1 MTSEN
6 PHLTRPPT
14 PPIKSDFVANGLSN
28 NQHSDGST
36 MPALLVQQRQI
47 LAMMGL
53 DIWVQRDCA
62 TTKVDYQT
70 FAQQDKAN
78 SEAQLQS
85 LQALMSETGVDQV
98 TVEGAKEVGNVSS
111 EAQLQSPVAV
121 PTKAVVSPDQDQTTA
136 ALDNDKAQKSSAIS
150 ENQTVNN
157 DPIQAL
163 KQKFD
168 ASENKSTQLKVNLA
182 DSLEQVAPFEVIGAH
197 FKDWVLL
204 ADVSVFRDE
213 NTLRLWE
220 NILSGL
226 SISPQLLKF
235 PICPEIS
242 DKESANASVAGFIFS
257 LAKNH
262 EIKVAALTRMPKGI
276 EHPQLEKVPYLT
288 EMLEDSGLK
297 KQLWQVLNQAQNI

>member
-1 MTSEN
+1 MTSKN

-62 TTKVDYQT
+62 TIKVDYQT
-70 FAQQDKAN
+70 FAEQHKAN

-111 EAQLQSPVAV
+111 EAQLQSSVAV
-121 PTKAVVSPDQDQTTA
+121 PTKAVVGPDQDQTTA

-220 NILSGL
+220 NIISGL

-297 KQLWQVLNQAQNI
+297 KQLWQVLNQAQII

>member
-36 MPALLVQQRQI
+36 MPTLLVQQRQI

-62 TTKVDYQT
+62 TIKVDYQT
-70 FAQQDKAN
+70 FAEQHKAN

-111 EAQLQSPVAV
+111 EAQLQSSVAV
-121 PTKAVVSPDQDQTTA
+121 PTKAVVGPDQNQTTA

-220 NILSGL
+220 NIISGL

-297 KQLWQVLNQAQNI
+297 KQLWQVLNQAQII

>member
-6 PHLTRPPT
+6 PHLTRPMT

-28 NQHSDGST
+28 NQHSGGST

-70 FAQQDKAN
+70 FAQQHKAN

-98 TVEGAKEVGNVSS
+98 TVEGTKEVCNVSS
-111 EAQLQSPVAV
+111 KAQLQSPVAV
-121 PTKAVVSPDQDQTTA
+121 STKAVVGPDQDQTTV
-136 ALDNDKAQKSSAIS
+136 ALDNDKAQKSSAVS

-220 NILSGL
+220 NIISGL

-297 KQLWQVLNQAQNI
+297 KQLWQVLNQAQII

>member
-6 PHLTRPPT
+6 PHFARPLTA
-14 PPIKSDFVANGLSN
+14 PIQSDFVANGLSN
-28 NQHSDGST
+28 NQHSGGST
-36 MPALLVQQRQI
+36 TPALLVQQRQI

-70 FAQQDKAN
+70 FAEQHKAN

-98 TVEGAKEVGNVSS
+98 TVEGAKEVGNVSL

-121 PTKAVVSPDQDQTTA
+121 STKAVVSPDQDQTTV
-136 ALDNDKAQKSSAIS
+136 ALDNDKAQKSSAVS

-220 NILSGL
+220 NIISGL

-262 EIKVAALTRMPKGI
+262 EIKVAALTPMPKGI
-276 EHPQLEKVPYLT
+276 EHPQLEKVPYLI

-297 KQLWQVLNQAQNI
+297 KQLWQVLNQAQII

>member
-6 PHLTRPPT
+6 PHFARPLTA
-14 PPIKSDFVANGLSN
+14 PIQSDFVANGLSN
-28 NQHSDGST
+28 NQHSGGST
-36 MPALLVQQRQI
+36 TPALLVQQRQI

-70 FAQQDKAN
+70 FAEQHKAN

-220 NILSGL
+220 NIISGL

-262 EIKVAALTRMPKGI
+262 EIKVAALTPMPKGI
-276 EHPQLEKVPYLT
+276 EHPQLEKVPYLI

-297 KQLWQVLNQAQNI
+297 KQLWQVLNQAQII

>member
-98 TVEGAKEVGNVSS
+98 TVEGTKEVGNVSS
-111 EAQLQSPVAV
+111 KAQLQSPVAV
-121 PTKAVVSPDQDQTTA
+121 STKAVVGPDQDQTTV
-136 ALDNDKAQKSSAIS
+136 ALDNDKAQKSSAVS

-297 KQLWQVLNQAQNI
+297 KQLWQVLNQAQII

>member
-6 PHLTRPPT
+6 PHLTRPLT
-14 PPIKSDFVANGLSN
+14 PPIKSDFVANGLFN
-28 NQHSDGST
+28 NQHSGGST
-36 MPALLVQQRQI
+36 VPALLVQQRQI

-70 FAQQDKAN
+70 FAQQHKAN

-121 PTKAVVSPDQDQTTA
+121 PTKAVVGPDQDQTTA

-288 EMLEDSGLK
+288 EMLEDSSLK
-297 KQLWQVLNQAQNI
+297 KHLWQVLNQARIN

>member
-6 PHLTRPPT
+6 PQFARPLT
-14 PPIKSDFVANGLSN
+14 PPIQSDFVANGLSN
-28 NQHSDGST
+28 NQHSGGST
-36 MPALLVQQRQI
+36 TPALLVQQRQI

-70 FAQQDKAN
+70 FAQQHKAN

-98 TVEGAKEVGNVSS
+98 TVEGTKEVGNVSS
-111 EAQLQSPVAV
+111 KAQLQSPVAV
-121 PTKAVVSPDQDQTTA
+121 STKAVVGPDQDQTTA

-204 ADVSVFRDE
+204 ANVSVFRDE

-220 NILSGL
+220 NIISGL

-297 KQLWQVLNQAQNI
+297 KQLWQVLNQAQII

>member
-6 PHLTRPPT
+6 PHLTRPMT

-28 NQHSDGST
+28 NQHSGGST

-70 FAQQDKAN
+70 FAQQHKAN

-98 TVEGAKEVGNVSS
+98 TVEGTKEVGNVSS
-111 EAQLQSPVAV
+111 KAQLQSPVAV
-121 PTKAVVSPDQDQTTA
+121 STKAVVGPDQDQTTV
-136 ALDNDKAQKSSAIS
+136 ALDNDKAQKSSAVS

-220 NILSGL
+220 NIISGL

-262 EIKVAALTRMPKGI
+262 EIKVAALTLMPKGI
-276 EHPQLEKVPYLT
+276 EHPQLEKVPYLI

-297 KQLWQVLNQAQNI
+297 KQLWQVLNQERIN

>member
-6 PHLTRPPT
+6 PHLTRPMT

-70 FAQQDKAN
+70 FAQQHKAN

-98 TVEGAKEVGNVSS
+98 TVEGTKEVGNVSS
-111 EAQLQSPVAV
+111 KAQLQSPVAV
-121 PTKAVVSPDQDQTTA
+121 STKAVVGPDQDQTTV
-136 ALDNDKAQKSSAIS
+136 ALDNDKAQKSSAVS

-220 NILSGL
+220 NIISGL

-297 KQLWQVLNQAQNI
+297 KQLWQVLNQAQII

>member
-62 TTKVDYQT
+62 TIKVDYQT
-70 FAQQDKAN
+70 FAEQHKAN

-98 TVEGAKEVGNVSS
+98 TVEGAKEVGNVCSK
-111 EAQLQSPVAV
+111 AQLQSPVAV
-121 PTKAVVSPDQDQTTA
+121 PTKAVVGPDQDQTTA

-204 ADVSVFRDE
+204 TDVSVFRDE

-220 NILSGL
+220 NIISGL

-297 KQLWQVLNQAQNI
+297 KQLWQVLNQAQII

>member
-6 PHLTRPPT
+6 PHLTHPLT

-28 NQHSDGST
+28 NQHSGGST

-70 FAQQDKAN
+70 FVEQHKVN

-98 TVEGAKEVGNVSS
+98 TVEGAREVGNISS

-121 PTKAVVSPDQDQTTA
+121 PTKAVVGPDQDQTTA
-136 ALDNDKAQKSSAIS
+136 ALDNDKAQKSSVIS
-150 ENQTVNN
+150 ENQTVSN

-182 DSLEQVAPFEVIGAH
+182 DSLEQVAPFEVMGAH

-220 NILSGL
+220 NIVSGL

-262 EIKVAALTRMPKGI
+262 EIKVAALTPMPKGI

-288 EMLEDSGLK
+288 EMLEDSSLK
-297 KQLWQVLNQAQNI
+297 KHLWQVLNQARIN

>member
-121 PTKAVVSPDQDQTTA
+121 PTKAVVGPDQDQTTA

-220 NILSGL
+220 NIISGL

-297 KQLWQVLNQAQNI
+297 KQLWQVLNQAQII

>member
-62 TTKVDYQT
+62 TIKVDYQT
-70 FAQQDKAN
+70 FAEQHKAN

-111 EAQLQSPVAV
+111 EAQLQSSVAV
-121 PTKAVVSPDQDQTTA
+121 PTKAVVGPDQDQTTA

-220 NILSGL
+220 NIISGL

-297 KQLWQVLNQAQNI
+297 KQLWQVLNQAQII

>member
-62 TTKVDYQT
+62 TIKVDYQT
-70 FAQQDKAN
+70 FAEQHKAN

-111 EAQLQSPVAV
+111 EAQLQSSVAV
-121 PTKAVVSPDQDQTTA
+121 PTKAVVGPDQDQTTA

-276 EHPQLEKVPYLT
+276 EHPQLEKVPYLI

>member
-1 MTSEN
+1 
-6 PHLTRPPT
+6 
-14 PPIKSDFVANGLSN
+14 
-28 NQHSDGST
+28 
-36 MPALLVQQRQI
+36 
-47 LAMMGL
+47 
-53 DIWVQRDCA
+53 VQRDCA

-70 FAQQDKAN
+70 FAQQHKAN

-98 TVEGAKEVGNVSS
+98 TVEGTKEVGNVSS
-111 EAQLQSPVAV
+111 KAQLQSPVAV
-121 PTKAVVSPDQDQTTA
+121 STKAVVGPDQDQTTV
-136 ALDNDKAQKSSAIS
+136 ALDNDKAQKSSAVS

-220 NILSGL
+220 NIISGL

-262 EIKVAALTRMPKGI
+262 EIKVAALTPMPKGI
-276 EHPQLEKVPYLT
+276 EHPQLEKVPYLI

-297 KQLWQVLNQAQNI
+297 KQLWQVLNQA

>member
-6 PHLTRPPT
+6 PHFARPLTA
-14 PPIKSDFVANGLSN
+14 PIQSDFVANGLSN
-28 NQHSDGST
+28 NQHSGGST

-70 FAQQDKAN
+70 FAQQHKAN

-98 TVEGAKEVGNVSS
+98 TVEGAKKVGNVSS
-111 EAQLQSPVAV
+111 KAQLQSPVAV
-121 PTKAVVSPDQDQTTA
+121 STKAVVGPDQDQTTV
-136 ALDNDKAQKSSAIS
+136 ALDNDKAQKSSAVS

-220 NILSGL
+220 NIISGL

-262 EIKVAALTRMPKGI
+262 EIKVAALTPMPKGI
-276 EHPQLEKVPYLT
+276 EHPQLEKVPYLI
-288 EMLEDSGLK
+288 EMLENSGLK
-297 KQLWQVLNQAQNI
+297 KQLWQVLNQAQII

>member
-6 PHLTRPPT
+6 PHFARPLTA
-14 PPIKSDFVANGLSN
+14 PIQSDFVANGLSN
-28 NQHSDGST
+28 NQHSGGST
-36 MPALLVQQRQI
+36 TPALLVQQRQI

-70 FAQQDKAN
+70 FAQQHKAN

-98 TVEGAKEVGNVSS
+98 TVEGTKEVGNVSS
-111 EAQLQSPVAV
+111 KAQLQSPVAV
-121 PTKAVVSPDQDQTTA
+121 STKAVVGPDQDQTTV
-136 ALDNDKAQKSSAIS
+136 ALDNDKAQKSSAVS

-220 NILSGL
+220 NIISGL

-262 EIKVAALTRMPKGI
+262 EIKVAALTPMPKGI
-276 EHPQLEKVPYLT
+276 EHPQLEKVPYLI

-297 KQLWQVLNQAQNI
+297 KQLWQVLNQAQII

>member
-14 PPIKSDFVANGLSN
+14 PPIKSGFVANGLSN

-62 TTKVDYQT
+62 TIKVDYQT
-70 FAQQDKAN
+70 FAEQHKAN

-111 EAQLQSPVAV
+111 EAQLQSSVAV
-121 PTKAVVSPDQDQTTA
+121 PTKAVVGPDQDQTTA

-220 NILSGL
+220 NIISGL

-297 KQLWQVLNQAQNI
+297 KQLWQVLNQAQII

>member
-6 PHLTRPPT
+6 PHLTRPLT

-62 TTKVDYQT
+62 TIKVDYQT
-70 FAQQDKAN
+70 FAEQHKAN

-111 EAQLQSPVAV
+111 EAQLQSSVAV
-121 PTKAVVSPDQDQTTA
+121 PTKAVVGPDQDQTTA

-204 ADVSVFRDE
+204 ADVSVFRHE

-220 NILSGL
+220 NIISGL

-276 EHPQLEKVPYLT
+276 EHPQLKKVPYLT

-297 KQLWQVLNQAQNI
+297 KQLWQVLNQAQII

>member
-6 PHLTRPPT
+6 PHLTHPLT

-28 NQHSDGST
+28 NQHSGGST

-70 FAQQDKAN
+70 FVEQHKVN

-98 TVEGAKEVGNVSS
+98 TVEGAREVGNISS

-121 PTKAVVSPDQDQTTA
+121 PTKAVVGPDQDQTTA
-136 ALDNDKAQKSSAIS
+136 ALDNDKAQKSSVIS
-150 ENQTVNN
+150 ENQTVSN

-182 DSLEQVAPFEVIGAH
+182 DSLEQVAPFEVMGAH

-220 NILSGL
+220 NIVSGL

-257 LAKNH
+257 LARNH
-262 EIKVAALTRMPKGI
+262 EIKVAALTPMPKGI

-288 EMLEDSGLK
+288 EMLEDSSLK
-297 KQLWQVLNQAQNI
+297 KHLWQVLNQARIN